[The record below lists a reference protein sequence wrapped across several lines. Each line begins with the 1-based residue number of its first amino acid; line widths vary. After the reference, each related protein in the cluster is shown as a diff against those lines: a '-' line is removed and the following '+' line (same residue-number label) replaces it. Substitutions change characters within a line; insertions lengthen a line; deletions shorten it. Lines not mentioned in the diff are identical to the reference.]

1 MGSSHEE
8 GDKVAAR
15 LLVIDGGCETS
26 LESVF
31 EEAHK
36 GMVVTGRQLLMG
48 VWCIDNACLSESDA

>member
-1 MGSSHEE
+1 
-8 GDKVAAR
+8 
-15 LLVIDGGCETS
+15 
-26 LESVF
+26 VF